1 MFSLQVAV
9 VTFVYAHYYAQSLLS
24 GFAVLTL
31 CIALTIK
38 LLVDSN
44 KNLQVALDL
53 IAALPFLIPYQIF
66 VFYQLVTSY
75 GFTVV
80 TIRPQLVRSSFTET
94 LRPMLGL
101 LSLLCQQHELN
112 DFSEKIQMFLLDPNY
127 ELYIYGILFLCWL
140 LILQFYSEQDRTH
153 PPLSRVFLHF
163 VLHMWNTIFSPSTS
177 SLYYCMFIASVAFV
191 DIACFFLAG
200 ICMTALIDREALYGA
215 ATVAGGNI
223 T

>member
-1 MFSLQVAV
+1 MQIAV
-9 VTFVYAHYYAQSLLS
+9 VTFVYAHYYSQSLLS
-24 GFAVLTL
+24 GFTVLIL

-94 LRPMLGL
+94 IRPMLGL
-101 LSLLCQQHELN
+101 LSLLCQQHELH
-112 DFSEKIQMFLLDPNY
+112 DLSEKI
-127 ELYIYGILFLCWL
+127 
-140 LILQFYSEQDRTH
+140 
-153 PPLSRVFLHF
+153 
-163 VLHMWNTIFSPSTS
+163 
-177 SLYYCMFIASVAFV
+177 
-191 DIACFFLAG
+191 
-200 ICMTALIDREALYGA
+200 
-215 ATVAGGNI
+215 
-223 T
+223 